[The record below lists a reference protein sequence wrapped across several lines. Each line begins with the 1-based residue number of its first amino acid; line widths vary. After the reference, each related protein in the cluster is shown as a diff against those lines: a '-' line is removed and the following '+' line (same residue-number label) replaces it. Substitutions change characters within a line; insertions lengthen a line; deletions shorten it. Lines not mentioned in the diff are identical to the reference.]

1 MHMEHIKWR
10 GVTSGKYRW
19 GQYKL
24 YGLAIIALSQ
34 EIWEESMIKTVM
46 AVVDSC
52 LLSSMAGG

>member
-1 MHMEHIKWR
+1 MEHIKWR

-34 EIWEESMIKTVM
+34 EIWEECMIKIVI
-46 AVVDSC
+46 AVVVLY
-52 LLSSMAGG
+52 LLSSMAWC